1 VGISNFIR
9 NKIIKSE
16 FFVAFSTSFFASIIQ
31 MAVGVVI
38 VKILAITIGPTGVAL
53 MGQFTNFKDVI
64 STIANGS
71 FGQGVTKY
79 IADQEVENKKVLAT
93 SNIFTLFFSVT
104 ISIIV
109 VSFSNSL
116 SILLFGTNEYYYVL
130 IIFACTLPFFA
141 FNNLLL
147 ATINGY
153 RDYKILIKVKITN
166 SLIALLVSGLLAWYF
181 LIQGAL
187 IAQAINTS
195 VIFFVSILIIYK
207 VRGNYFSFDFTKYD
221 KKVLKSLLAFTLMAI
236 TSTLLKPL
244 VQIFLRSYIIANSSD
259 YIAGI
264 WEGVQRLSSYYTQI
278 ITMGMGV
285 YYLPRL
291 SSLDKNEELR
301 KELLFGMKIIL
312 PATVL
317 LALFILAFKD
327 LIILRLFSEEF
338 NMMSDLLPAQLIG
351 DILMIFSFMIGY
363 LLLAKAMTKE
373 FIIIQVSLKILRIA
387 AGIMLFNE
395 LGVIGL
401 IYANI
406 IVYATNLIILV
417 ILFRKI
423 VFKINI

>member
-1 VGISNFIR
+1 MGISNFIR
-9 NKIIKSE
+9 NKIAKSE
-16 FFVAFSTSFFASIIQ
+16 FLVALSTSFLASFIQ

-38 VKILAITIGPTGVAL
+38 VKILATTIGPNGVAL
-53 MGQFTNFKDVI
+53 MGQFTNFKDLAAN
-64 STIANGS
+64 IASGS

-116 SILLFGTNEYYYVL
+116 SNLLFGTNEYYYVL

-147 ATINGY
+147 ATINGF
-153 RDYKILIKVKITN
+153 RNYKILFKVKITN

-244 VQIFLRSYIIANSSD
+244 VQIFLRSYIIANSSV

-278 ITMGMGV
+278 ITMGLGV

-291 SSLDKNEELR
+291 SSLKKNEELR

-327 LIILRLFSEEF
+327 WIILLLFSEEF

-351 DILMIFSFMIGY
+351 DFLMIFSFMIGY

-373 FIIIQVSLKILRIA
+373 FIIIQVSLQILRIA
-387 AGIMLFNE
+387 AGIILFNE

-406 IVYATNLIILV
+406 IVYGTNLIILV
-417 ILFRKI
+417 IFFRKI
-423 VFKINI
+423 VFKMNI

>member
-1 VGISNFIR
+1 MGISNFIR

>member
-1 VGISNFIR
+1 MGISNFIR

-236 TSTLLKPL
+236 TSTLL
-244 VQIFLRSYIIANSSD
+244 S
-259 YIAGI
+259 
-264 WEGVQRLSSYYTQI
+264 
-278 ITMGMGV
+278 
-285 YYLPRL
+285 
-291 SSLDKNEELR
+291 
-301 KELLFGMKIIL
+301 
-312 PATVL
+312 
-317 LALFILAFKD
+317 
-327 LIILRLFSEEF
+327 
-338 NMMSDLLPAQLIG
+338 
-351 DILMIFSFMIGY
+351 
-363 LLLAKAMTKE
+363 
-373 FIIIQVSLKILRIA
+373 
-387 AGIMLFNE
+387 
-395 LGVIGL
+395 
-401 IYANI
+401 ANI
-406 IVYATNLIILV
+406 SILV
-417 ILFRKI
+417 CK
-423 VFKINI
+423 